1 MIYHIQNNVII
12 QIIVQYSVI
21 LQLRLLKVI

>member
-21 LQLRLLKVI
+21 LQLRILKVI